1 MMSNSK
7 NSIRFIAIAAVIAIS
22 LGIYTQQSQQ
32 SEDKLP
38 SLNKAVILPNSKAL
52 NHIDFTDHN
61 GAAFGIDRL
70 KGYWN
75 ILFFGFT
82 NCPDI
87 CPTTMRTLSQ
97 VKQTLEQENKWG
109 NYRVIMVSVD
119 PERDTQERL
128 KNYVPYFD
136 EDFIG
141 LRSDVETTTKFAK
154 QLGILFVKQKSE
166 DGFYQVDHGASIVLV
181 NPQGEMAGVITAPH
195 QQDLISNDLA
205 LLADYFEDDHANKVA
220 SSAAVNQSSNNISTA
235 ENEHPPETGSRSS
248 TDNAQTI
255 EGLVISQAWIRPAP
269 PNANSMAGYFKLEN
283 KTDTDISLVGAQSES
298 FAMAMIHDTVIENE
312 IAKMQHLDK
321 LVIPANSEITLAPLG
336 MHLMLMRPH
345 EPLDLGDSASVT
357 LISETGAELTQSIEV
372 KQQDIQ

>member
-255 EGLVISQAWIRPAP
+255 EGL
-269 PNANSMAGYFKLEN
+269 
-283 KTDTDISLVGAQSES
+283 SL
-298 FAMAMIHDTVIENE
+298 IHI
-312 IAKMQHLDK
+312 
-321 LVIPANSEITLAPLG
+321 
-336 MHLMLMRPH
+336 
-345 EPLDLGDSASVT
+345 
-357 LISETGAELTQSIEV
+357 
-372 KQQDIQ
+372 